1 MNNLSIAKL
10 LQSNQKLE
18 LIVTEN
24 RDPVDES
31 GYIRYTEPVMKMDDA
46 TTRALLKL
54 ALRNLENSS
63 EEN

>member
-1 MNNLSIAKL
+1 MNNSSIAKL

-18 LIVTEN
+18 LTVTEN

-31 GYIRYTEPVMKMDDA
+31 GYIRFTEPVIKMDDE

-54 ALRNLENSS
+54 ALLGLETKNKS
-63 EEN
+63 N